1 MKLRLIKTHIRGGKV
16 SHRFRNDVWA
26 LEFGTREKRDLA
38 AYLIQRA
45 VDLLE
50 EAYRGPNGN
59 VELAYQNK
67 KWVERAA
74 VVMRELEKLQVEESP

>member
-1 MKLRLIKTHIRGGKV
+1 MKLRLYKADHTDHPRWSI
-16 SHRFRNDVWA
+16 SF
-26 LEFGTREKRDLA
+26 LTRQKRDLA
-38 AYLIQRA
+38 AHLFQRA

-50 EAYRGPNGN
+50 EAYRGQNGN

-74 VVMRELEKLQVEESP
+74 IVMRELEKLQEDDDDDDER